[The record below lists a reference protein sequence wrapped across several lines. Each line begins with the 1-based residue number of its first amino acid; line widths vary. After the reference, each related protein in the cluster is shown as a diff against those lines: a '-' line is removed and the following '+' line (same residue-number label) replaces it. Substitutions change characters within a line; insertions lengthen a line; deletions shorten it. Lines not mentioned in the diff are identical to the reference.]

1 MSTVSRL
8 SIEVKVDDLLN
19 EADKTL
25 SPSES
30 LEKSLQAK
38 SLSESIGYKIGLAK
52 SLHRAATTY
61 GQLGDY
67 ENALQFATQARE
79 LVKGLNDKSL
89 ETAAAQTIGTAF
101 YNLGDYESAL
111 RFGYECLEI
120 AQHIN
125 APILMAKAY
134 TTLGN
139 TYFQLHDYPNAR
151 DVFEK
156 CLSICTEMHHR
167 YGQSV
172 SLNNL
177 ANIHEQLNDYQT
189 ALDLHQK
196 SLLIKEELGD
206 QSGYA
211 HLLISIGNC
220 HLRLGKTSK
229 AETTYKKSLAV
240 SRKSSD
246 NTGTVN
252 ALYSLGKLYNI
263 KTDHQQAVQVLQQAL
278 SLLKEVK
285 KLERLAD
292 VHYELSRAF
301 EALGK
306 LKQAI
311 AHIQHH
317 QSVREE
323 MLNESVI
330 AQTKKLQILHQVA
343 QMAREREIF
352 RLKAEQAERE
362 LTHKKQEIVSMAMSL
377 VQKNELVEKL
387 KANLSQLRRTISAKT
402 ESAEITE
409 SIGAVILDLDQAKS
423 SEESWKLFE
432 QQFESVHQDFIKTLL
447 FRFPELTKAEVRL
460 CVLLKIQLSTK
471 EIAQLLFLSP
481 RSVETYRLNLR
492 RKFDLPANT
501 NLTEFLLS
509 F

>member
-19 EADKTL
+19 EADKTF

-38 SLSESIGYKIGLAK
+38 LLSESIGYDIGLAK
-52 SLHRAATTY
+52 SLHRAATNY

-67 ENALQFATQARE
+67 ENALKFATQARE
-79 LVKGLNDKSL
+79 LVKGLNDKPL
-89 ETAAAQTIGTAF
+89 EAAAAQTIGTAF

-120 AQHIN
+120 AQQIN
-125 APILMAKAY
+125 TPILIAKAY

-156 CLSICTEMHHR
+156 CLAICTEMNHR

-177 ANIHEQLNDYQT
+177 ANIYEQLNDYQT
-189 ALDLHQK
+189 ALELHQK
-196 SLLIKEELGD
+196 SLSIKEELGD
-206 QSGYA
+206 HSGYA

-220 HLRLGKTSK
+220 HLRLGKLNK
-229 AETTYKKSLAV
+229 AEIAYKKSLTV
-240 SRKSSD
+240 SRKCSD
-246 NTGTVN
+246 KTETIN

-263 KTDHQQAVQVLQQAL
+263 KTDHQQAVQMLQQAL
-278 SLLKEVK
+278 SLLEEVK

-292 VHYELSRAF
+292 VHDELSKAF
-301 EALGK
+301 EASGK

-311 AHIQHH
+311 AHIQ
-317 QSVREE
+317 QYQVVREE
-323 MLNESVI
+323 MLNEAVI
-330 AQTKKLQILHQVA
+330 TQTKKLQILHQVA

-352 RLKAEQAERE
+352 RLKAEQAEKE
-362 LTHKKQEIVSMAMSL
+362 LAHKKQEIVSMAMSL

-387 KANLSQLRRTISAKT
+387 KSNLSQLTRAISTKT
-402 ESAEITE
+402 ESSEITE
-409 SIGAVILDLDQAKS
+409 TIKAVIDNLDKAKS
-423 SEESWKLFE
+423 GEKGWKLFE

-447 FRFPELTKAEVRL
+447 FRFPDLTKTELRL

-492 RKFDLPANT
+492 RKFELPANT